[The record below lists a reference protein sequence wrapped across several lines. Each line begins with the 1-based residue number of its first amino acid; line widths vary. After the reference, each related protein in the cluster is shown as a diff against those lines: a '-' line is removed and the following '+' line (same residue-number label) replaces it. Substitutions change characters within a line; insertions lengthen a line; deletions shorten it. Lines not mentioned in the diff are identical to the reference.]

1 MPCNLVR
8 RFAIFSG
15 ILFYNLYLFLLYKDL
30 ALGIKAMKFSEYIQ
44 YDGLGLAQLVKNK
57 QIHPSELL
65 ETALQRSNLVNPKL
79 NAIIIPMYE
88 QAKQRAQQNL
98 TGPFAGVPF
107 LVKDLFQ
114 EYKDIPTSYG
124 CQALKNINYTPD
136 FNAEIVNRWEKT
148 GIVTFGRTNTPEFGI
163 KGITEPDAWGTCH
176 NPWNLKHNSGGSS
189 GGAASAVAG
198 GLVPIAGAG
207 DGGGSIR
214 IPASYCGLFGLK
226 PSRGR
231 TPWGP
236 QFSEAMH
243 GAAMQHVLSKSVRD
257 SAAML
262 DAVQGPEQTSLF
274 RIEAP
279 EQKYLDVIQQIPK
292 KLRIAFN
299 TQSPIGTKVSKD
311 AIQAV
316 QQTAKLLESLGH
328 IVVEDCPQIDGME
341 LAKDF
346 VTTWFSQFSY
356 MQAQIKQ
363 MAGASDRDFELDS
376 IALAAFGAKTTATEY
391 IHTLNNWGLY
401 STQMNIFFEKYD
413 LYLTPSTASVAP
425 KNGEVATPVWQRP
438 ILKGLLKV
446 GKAHYLAQG
455 KLVEKMVQD
464 NLSWV
469 PFTQLANVTGLPAM
483 SVPLYWN
490 KHGMP
495 LGSQF
500 IAPFG
505 REDRLLQLAA
515 QLEQAQPWIPQ
526 YKHIQI

>member
-1 MPCNLVR
+1 
-8 RFAIFSG
+8 
-15 ILFYNLYLFLLYKDL
+15 
-30 ALGIKAMKFSEYIQ
+30 MKFSEYIQ

-57 QIHPSELL
+57 ELQPFELL
-65 ETALQRSNLVNPKL
+65 EVALERTYQVNPKL

-88 QAKQRAQQNL
+88 QAQQCAQQPRS
-98 TGPFAGVPF
+98 GQFAGVPF

-114 EYKDIPTSYG
+114 EYQGIPTSYG
-124 CQALKNINYTPD
+124 SCALKKINYTPD
-136 FNAEIVNRWEKT
+136 FSAEIVKRWEKT
-148 GIVTFGRTNTPEFGI
+148 GIITFGRTNTPEFGI

-189 GGAASAVAG
+189 GGSASAVAA

-236 QFSEAMH
+236 QFSETMH
-243 GAAMQHVLSKSVRD
+243 GAAMQHVLSKTVRD

-274 RIEAP
+274 KIESP
-279 EQKYLDVIQQIPK
+279 SQPYLKIIQQAPK
-292 KLRIAFN
+292 KLRIAFS
-299 TQSPIGTKVSKD
+299 THSPIGTKVSKD
-311 AIQAV
+311 AVQAV
-316 QQTAKLLESLGH
+316 QQTATLLESLGH
-328 IVVEDCPQIDGME
+328 IVVEDRPAIDG
-341 LAKDF
+341 LALATDF
-346 VTTWFSQFSY
+346 ITTWFSQFSY
-356 MQAQIKQ
+356 MQVQIKH
-363 MAGASDRDFELDS
+363 MAGATDADFELDS
-376 IALAAFGAKTTATEY
+376 LALAAFGAKITATDY

-401 STQMNIFFEKYD
+401 TTQMNIFFEKYD
-413 LYLTPSTASVAP
+413 LYLTPATASVAP
-425 KNGEVATPVWQRP
+425 RNGEVATPTWQKP

-455 KLVEKMVQD
+455 QLVEKIVRD
-464 NLSWV
+464 NLKWV
-469 PFTQLANVTGLPAM
+469 PFTQLANITGLPAM

-490 KHGMP
+490 KNGLP

-515 QLEQAQPWIPQ
+515 QLEQAQPWMPQ
-526 YKHIQI
+526 YQNIQI

>member
-1 MPCNLVR
+1 
-8 RFAIFSG
+8 
-15 ILFYNLYLFLLYKDL
+15 
-30 ALGIKAMKFSEYIQ
+30 MKFSEYIQ
-44 YDGLGLAQLVKNK
+44 YDGLGLAQLIK
-57 QIHPSELL
+57 QKQVHPSELL
-65 ETALQRSNLVNPKL
+65 EIALERTALVNPKL
-79 NAIIIPMYE
+79 NAVIIPMYE
-88 QAKQRAQQNL
+88 QAKHRAHQPRS
-98 TGPFAGVPF
+98 GMFAGVPF

-114 EYKDIPTSYG
+114 EYQGIPTSYG
-124 CQALKNINYTPD
+124 SQALKNINYTPD
-136 FNAEIVNRWEKT
+136 FNAEIVNRWEET
-148 GIVTFGRTNTPEFGI
+148 GIITFGRTNTPEFGI

-176 NPWNLKHNSGGSS
+176 NPWNLKYNSGGSS
-189 GGAASAVAG
+189 GGSASAVAG

-236 QFSEAMH
+236 QYSEAMH
-243 GAAMQHVLSKSVRD
+243 GAAMQHVLSKTVRD

-274 RIEAP
+274 KIEAP
-279 EQKYLDVIQQIPK
+279 TQKYLDVIQQTPK

-299 TQSPIGTKVSKD
+299 TASPIGTKVSKD

-316 QQTAKLLESLGH
+316 HQTAKLLESLGH
-328 IVVEDCPQIDGME
+328 IVVEDRPQIDGMA

-363 MAGASDRDFELDS
+363 MSGSTDHDFELDS
-376 IALAAFGAKTTATEY
+376 VALAAFGAKTTATEY
-391 IHTLNNWGLY
+391 IHTLNNWGRY
-401 STQMNIFFEKYD
+401 STQMNLFFEQYD
-413 LYLTPSTASVAP
+413 LYLTPTTASVAP
-425 KNGEVATPVWQRP
+425 KNGEVATPAWQKP

-455 KLVEKMVQD
+455 KLVEEMVRD

-490 KHGMP
+490 KNGLP

-515 QLEQAQPWIPQ
+515 QLEQAQPWMPEYRKI
-526 YKHIQI
+526 KI

>member
-1 MPCNLVR
+1 
-8 RFAIFSG
+8 
-15 ILFYNLYLFLLYKDL
+15 
-30 ALGIKAMKFSEYIQ
+30 MKFSEYVQ

-57 QIHPSELL
+57 EIQAVELL
-65 ETALQRSNLVNPKL
+65 ELALERSAQVNPKL
-79 NAIIIPMYE
+79 NAIIIPMHE
-88 QAKQRAQQNL
+88 QAKQRTKQNL
-98 TGPFAGVPF
+98 SGPFAGVPF

-114 EYKDIPTSYG
+114 EYQGVPTSYG
-124 CQALKNINYTPD
+124 SHSLKRINSTPD
-136 FNAEIVNRWEKT
+136 FNAEIVNRWEKA
-148 GIVTFGRTNTPEFGI
+148 GIISFGRTNTPEFGI
-163 KGITEPDAWGTCH
+163 KGITEPDAWGACH

-189 GGAASAVAG
+189 GGSASAVAG
-198 GLVPIAGAG
+198 GIVPIAGAG

-236 QFSEAMH
+236 QYSEAMH
-243 GAAMQHVLSKSVRD
+243 GAAMQHVLCKTVRD

-262 DAVQGPEQTSLF
+262 DAVQGPEQSSLF
-274 RIEAP
+274 TIQAP
-279 EQKYLDVIQQIPK
+279 DQKYLDIIQQSPK
-292 KLRIAFN
+292 KLKIAFN

-311 AIQAV
+311 AIQAI

-328 IVVEDCPQIDGME
+328 IVVEDHPKIDGLA

-346 VTTWFSQFSY
+346 ITTWFSQFSY

-363 MAGASDRDFELDS
+363 MTGSTDQDFELDS

-391 IHTLNNWGLY
+391 IHNLNNWGLY

-413 LYLTPSTASVAP
+413 LYLTPTTASVAP
-425 KNGEVATPVWQRP
+425 KNGEIATPAWQKP
-438 ILKGLLKV
+438 ILKGLLKL

-490 KHGMP
+490 KHGLP

-515 QLEQAQPWIPQ
+515 QLEQAQPWMPQ
-526 YKHIQI
+526 YKKISL

>member
-1 MPCNLVR
+1 MN
-8 RFAIFSG
+8 
-15 ILFYNLYLFLLYKDL
+15 
-30 ALGIKAMKFSEYIQ
+30 FSEYVQ
-44 YDGLGLAQLVKNK
+44 YDGLGLAALVKNK
-57 QIHPSELL
+57 EIHASELL
-65 ETALQRSNLVNPKL
+65 KIALERNEKVNPKL

-88 QAKQRAQQNL
+88 QAKQRAQQERH
-98 TGPFAGVPF
+98 GAFAGVPF

-114 EYKDIPTSYG
+114 EYQGVPTSYG
-124 CQALKNINYTPD
+124 SNSLKKFNYTPD
-136 FNAEIVNRWEKT
+136 FNAEIVNRWENA
-148 GIVTFGRTNTPEFGI
+148 GIITFGRTNTSEFGI
-163 KGITEPDAWGTCH
+163 KGITEPEAWGACR

-189 GGAASAVAG
+189 GGSASAVAAG
-198 GLVPIAGAG
+198 IVPIAGAG

-236 QFSEAMH
+236 QYSEAMH

-262 DAVQGPEQTSLF
+262 DAVHGPEQSSLF
-274 RIEAP
+274 RIQSP
-279 EQKYLDVIQQIPK
+279 EQKYIDIIQQAPK

-311 AIQAV
+311 AMLAV
-316 QQTAKLLESLGH
+316 EHTAKLLESLGH
-328 IVVEDCPQIDGME
+328 IVVEDRPQINGLE

-346 VTTWFSQFSY
+346 ITTWFSQFSY
-356 MQAQIKQ
+356 MQAQIKL
-363 MAGASDRDFELDS
+363 MSDTTDDDFELDS
-376 IALAAFGAKTTATEY
+376 VALAAFGAKTSATEY
-391 IHTLNNWGLY
+391 IHTLNNWGSY
-401 STQMNIFFEKYD
+401 STQMNLFFEQYD

-425 KNGEVATPVWQRP
+425 KNGEIVTPAWQKP
-438 ILKGLLKV
+438 ILKALLKV

-455 KLVEKMVQD
+455 KLVDKMVQD

-490 KHGMP
+490 KNGLP

-505 REDRLLQLAA
+505 REDQLLQLAA
-515 QLEQAQPWIPQ
+515 QLEQAQPWMPQ
-526 YKHIQI
+526 YQNIKI